1 MSTLDRLRGI
11 VQGTRPFDSAQ
22 GKPSAVPAI
31 APELTA
37 GPTPP
42 FSFRG
47 GNPSISRGGNPSIS
61 RGGNPSG
68 LPEYTHAA
76 GVLGGHVLNRTEGAV
91 IVVDRE
97 YRADDLHGRRRIG
110 DIIETIAAGQDALA
124 TIARAWPTV
133 APGAMAAGAMVD
145 RPINRLRAPLLFL
158 DLETTGLFTGA
169 GTQAFL
175 VGCAAID
182 GDSIRVRQ
190 FLMPGFEHERAVLAE
205 LAAWAAIHGALVT
218 YNGKTFDVP
227 LIETRFLFH
236 RLPFPLEGVPHL
248 DMLHAAR
255 RLWRGRPNTAGPDP
269 DESSCSLAVLEK
281 HLAGLHRVGDVP
293 GFEIPSRYFQFVR
306 DGNARPLEAVLE
318 HNRLDLIS
326 LAAVLAR
333 ALTLVGRGPLESSSP
348 HECFGLGRLYE
359 RAGAHD
365 HAEAALL
372 RSIDLAKRVGTEPEV
387 HADALRRLAWLR
399 RRDGRVHEAAAIW
412 RELAS
417 LPRCAASLRREAKEA
432 LAIYHEHRSRD
443 LGTARSLVLDVLKD
457 DPLGRR
463 KAEAEHRLQRL
474 ERKIAGR
481 EEGGLVAALDDTLET
496 RP

>member
-1 MSTLDRLRGI
+1 VSTLDRLRGI
-11 VQGTRPFDSAQ
+11 VQGTRP
-22 GKPSAVPAI
+22 SAVPVV
-31 APELTA
+31 APEQVSTE
-37 GPTPP
+37 GRD
-42 FSFRG
+42 FSPG
-47 GNPSISRGGNPSIS
+47 
-61 RGGNPSG
+61 
-68 LPEYTHAA
+68 HAVDPGHA
-76 GVLGGHVLNRTEGAV
+76 RVDSARAAAVLGGAVVERVEGAV

-97 YRADDLHGRRRIG
+97 YRANDLHGRRRIG
-110 DIIETIAAGQDALA
+110 DIVGTIREGQDALA
-124 TIARAWPTV
+124 TIARAWPSAKGV
-133 APGAMAAGAMVD
+133 SGAAGTEVPA
-145 RPINRLRAPLLFL
+145 LLFL

-205 LAAWAAIHGALVT
+205 LAAWAATHGALVT

-236 RLPFPLEGVPHL
+236 RVPFPMAATPHL

-255 RLWRGRPNTAGPDP
+255 RLWRGRPTTAGPDP
-269 DESSCSLAVLEK
+269 DESSCSLSVLEK

-306 DGNARPLEAVLE
+306 DGDARPLEAVLE

-326 LAAVLAR
+326 LAAVMAR
-333 ALTLVGRGPLESSSP
+333 ALTLVGNGPLESSNP
-348 HECFGLGRLYE
+348 HECFGLARLYE
-359 RAGAHD
+359 RAGAAD
-365 HAEAALL
+365 NAEASLL
-372 RSIDLAKRVGTEPEV
+372 RTIDLAARLGTEPDV
-387 HADALRRLAWLR
+387 HAESLRRLAWLR
-399 RRDGRVHEAAAIW
+399 RRAGRVHEAAETW
-412 RELAS
+412 RELAA
-417 LPRCAASLRREAKEA
+417 LPRCAAALRREAREA

-457 DPLGRR
+457 DPMGRR

-474 ERKIAGR
+474 ERKIAVR
-481 EEGGLVAALDDTLET
+481 EQGGLVAALDETLQT
-496 RP
+496 GT

>member
-11 VQGTRPFDSAQ
+11 VQGTRPSAI
-22 GKPSAVPAI
+22 PVVS
-31 APELTA
+31 PELERSESDGFSHRLPRPATA
-37 GPTPP
+37 EAVALRT
-42 FSFRG
+42 S
-47 GNPSISRGGNPSIS
+47 
-61 RGGNPSG
+61 
-68 LPEYTHAA
+68 LAA
-76 GVLGGHVLNRTEGAV
+76 STLGGTIVERAEGAV
-91 IVVDRE
+91 ILVDRE

-110 DIIETIAAGQDALA
+110 DIVETIEEGRDALA
-124 TIARAWPTV
+124 TMARAWPSATGV
-133 APGAMAAGAMVD
+133 GGT
-145 RPINRLRAPLLFL
+145 LLFL

-182 GDSIRVRQ
+182 GDAIRVRQ
-190 FLMPGFEHERAVLAE
+190 VLMPGFEHERAVLNATAE
-205 LAAWAAIHGALVT
+205 WAAAHGALVT

-236 RLPFPLEGVPHL
+236 RVPFPLADVPHL
-248 DMLHAAR
+248 DMLHPAR

-269 DESSCSLAVLEK
+269 DESSCSLSVLEK

-306 DGNARPLEAVLE
+306 DGDARPLEAVLE

-326 LAAVLAR
+326 LAAVMAR
-333 ALTLVGRGPLESSSP
+333 ALTLVGRGPLESSNP
-348 HECFGLGRLYE
+348 HECFGLARLYE

-365 HAEAALL
+365 NAEGALL
-372 RSIDLAKRVGTEPEV
+372 RSIALAKRIGTEPEV
-387 HADALRRLAWLR
+387 YGEALRRLAWIR
-399 RRDGRVHEAAAIW
+399 RRTRRVHEAAEAW

-417 LPRCAASLRREAKEA
+417 LPRCAAALRREAKEA
-432 LAIYHEHRSRD
+432 LAIYHEHRSHD
-443 LGTARSLVLDVLKD
+443 LGAARSLVLDVLKD

-474 ERKIAGR
+474 ERKIAVR
-481 EEGGLVAALDDTLET
+481 EQGGLVAALDDTLQIGS
-496 RP
+496 

>member
-11 VQGTRPFDSAQ
+11 VQGTRP
-22 GKPSAVPAI
+22 SAVPVVS
-31 APELTA
+31 PELVPE
-37 GPTPP
+37 GRD
-42 FSFRG
+42 FSPGRDAVD
-47 GNPSISRGGNPSIS
+47 PLR
-61 RGGNPSG
+61 
-68 LPEYTHAA
+68 AA
-76 GVLGGHVLNRTEGAV
+76 AVLGGTVVERAEGAV

-97 YRADDLHGRRRIG
+97 YRANDRHGHRRIG
-110 DIIETIAAGQDALA
+110 DIIDTIQEESGALA
-124 TIARAWPTV
+124 TMASAWSTV
-133 APGAMAAGAMVD
+133 APGARALGARVD
-145 RPINRLRAPLLFL
+145 EPAVALPSPLLFL

-182 GDSIRVRQ
+182 GEAIRVRQ

-205 LAAWAAIHGALVT
+205 LAAWAAAHGALVT

-236 RLPFPLEGVPHL
+236 RVPFPMAETPHL

-255 RLWRGRPNTAGPDP
+255 RLWRGRPATAGPDP
-269 DESSCSLAVLEK
+269 DESSCSLSVLEK

-306 DGNARPLEAVLE
+306 DGDARPLEAVLE

-326 LAAVLAR
+326 LAAVMAR
-333 ALTLVGRGPLESSSP
+333 ALTLVGRGPLESSNP
-348 HECFGLGRLYE
+348 HECFGLARLYE
-359 RAGAHD
+359 RAGAAD
-365 HAEAALL
+365 NAEAALM
-372 RSIDLAKRVGTEPEV
+372 RTIDMASRIGTEPDV
-387 HADALRRLAWLR
+387 HAESLRRLAWLR
-399 RRDGRVHEAAAIW
+399 RRAGRVHEAAETW

-417 LPRCAASLRREAKEA
+417 LPRCAAALRREAREA

-443 LGTARSLVLDVLKD
+443 LGTARALVLDVLKD
-457 DPLGRR
+457 DPMGRR

-474 ERKIAGR
+474 ERKIAVR
-481 EEGGLVAALDDTLET
+481 EQGGLVAALDETLQT
-496 RP
+496 GT